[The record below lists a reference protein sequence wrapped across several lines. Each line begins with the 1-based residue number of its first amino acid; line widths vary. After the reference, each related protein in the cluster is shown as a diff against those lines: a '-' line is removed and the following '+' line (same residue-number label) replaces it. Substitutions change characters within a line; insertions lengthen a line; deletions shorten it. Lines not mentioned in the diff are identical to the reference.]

1 MLQSDSITELL
12 SALAEV
18 QSELPTMPKSSQAYG
33 YKYTDLDTITQTIK
47 PILSKHG
54 IGYIQSVGGLTENA
68 LTLTTRIFNKKGE
81 YIEDTAALP
90 TITSTKNNAAQT
102 LGMSITY
109 MRRYALCAM
118 LGITSDEDVD
128 ANINGIVQT
137 QSKPTP
143 SKQETSS
150 KQPAKFD
157 FDPKGGETT
166 PAEKKEIGGL
176 LASKYTNGAPVF
188 SKDEAKKYS
197 AMRKDYTAREVI
209 DAIKK
214 ELKTRLN
221 PTQTMQTAGDIM
233 RAQAQQAQQLS
244 PQVEAVKNAF
254 DGEVV
259 TPPQPSF
266 DEMQPTG
273 QSEQGF
279 DIF

>member
-1 MLQSDSITELL
+1 MLQSENISELL

-128 ANINGIVQT
+128 ANITGIEQT
-137 QSKPTP
+137 QKSNKPTLQ
-143 SKQETSS
+143 KQEARPS
-150 KQPAKFD
+150 QPAKFD
-157 FDPKGGETT
+157 FEPKGGETT

-176 LASKYTNGAPVF
+176 LASKYANGAPVF
-188 SKDEAKKYS
+188 SKDDAKKYS

-214 ELKTRLN
+214 ELQTRLN

-233 RAQAQQAQQLS
+233 RAQQAQQEPQQQLP

-259 TPPQPSF
+259 NPPEQ
-266 DEMQPTG
+266 
-273 QSEQGF
+273 QGF
-279 DIF
+279 DIY